1 MHILLN
7 SDQKIYFKANCI
19 ILGSRAA
26 VIWPKVLLVE
36 LESKVSIRKLLVT
49 LNASARNS
57 TRWVS
62 LTLKLLDNAKSNCH
76 VAGPRMAPRPR
87 LPRVP
92 GRGGANAFG
101 LRKFLTDRSPYGLA
115 RRRLG
120 R

>member
-1 MHILLN
+1 M
-7 SDQKIYFKANCI
+7 SDQKTYFKANCMI
-19 ILGSRAA
+19 RGSRAA

-36 LESKVSIRKLLVT
+36 FESKVSMRKLLVR

-57 TRWVS
+57 TRWAS
-62 LTLKLLDNAKSNCH
+62 FTLKFLDSARSNCH
-76 VAGPRMAPRPR
+76 VAGPRMAPCPR

-115 RRRLG
+115 SRRL
-120 R
+120 